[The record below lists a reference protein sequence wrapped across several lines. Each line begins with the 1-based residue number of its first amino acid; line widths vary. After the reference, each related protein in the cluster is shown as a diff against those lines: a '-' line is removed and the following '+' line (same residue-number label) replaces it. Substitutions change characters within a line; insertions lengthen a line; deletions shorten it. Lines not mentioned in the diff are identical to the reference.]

1 MPSFTATT
9 TIAAPADRVWQTLL
23 RTDAWPTWDTSLD
36 RVEGALVD
44 GGRITIHVRGSSR
57 PFKLQVATWE
67 PHRRLVL
74 RGGMPLGLFTGTR
87 TYALDETAGSTT
99 MTMGEIYT
107 GPLAG
112 LVGRSVPDLQPAF
125 DAFVAG
131 LRDAVESPQNA

>member
-1 MPSFTATT
+1 MPSYTAATT
-9 TIAAPADRVWQTLL
+9 IKAPAERVWQTLL

-36 RVEGALVD
+36 RVEGALAD
-44 GGRITIHVRGSSR
+44 GGRVTIHVIGSSR

-74 RGGMPLGLFTGTR
+74 RGGMPLGLVTGTR
-87 TYALDETAGSTT
+87 TYALREDAGSTT
-99 MTMGEIYT
+99 MTMNESYS

-112 LVGRSVPDLQPAF
+112 LVGRSIPDLQPAF

-131 LRDAVESPQNA
+131 LRVAVESPQNA